1 MRRNLR
7 IAKYVAVAAL
17 WSATGASGS
26 SDYRAEQP
34 PIGGPAGAASVCVSW
49 YGTSAAVAVCQPVL
63 LRAAIRDGTI
73 SVRIKPNVRIPGFH
87 GRIVAAKGIT
97 QAIGQALAA
106 TTRATISGPLQ
117 ARTEVVAHVRD
128 SQRRWVVLFK
138 VPQLA
143 KGRTAR
149 LSVRGA
155 NGRPSVTIA
164 VAGRTITPSYFAIEE

>member
-1 MRRNLR
+1 MCQSGSGRPIPYGSRVYPFAHPQNAVSFAKLWVGTMRRSLR

-73 SVRIKPNVRIPGFH
+73 SLRIKPNVRIPGFH

-97 QAIGQALAA
+97 Q
-106 TTRATISGPLQ
+106 
-117 ARTEVVAHVRD
+117 
-128 SQRRWVVLFK
+128 
-138 VPQLA
+138 
-143 KGRTAR
+143 
-149 LSVRGA
+149 
-155 NGRPSVTIA
+155 
-164 VAGRTITPSYFAIEE
+164 